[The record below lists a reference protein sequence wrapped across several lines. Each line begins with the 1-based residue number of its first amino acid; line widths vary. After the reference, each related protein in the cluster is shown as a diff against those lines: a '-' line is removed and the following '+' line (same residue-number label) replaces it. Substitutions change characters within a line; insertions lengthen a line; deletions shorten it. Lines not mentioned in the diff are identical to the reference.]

1 MSVVVSSTSQTYTLT
16 MKYRGT
22 SQLTM
27 DARNVKRMRL
37 GTIMESPVFIG
48 EKPLEKLLLTWNGST
63 LLTKG
68 ENYEVQNR

>member
-16 MKYRGT
+16 MNYQDTR
-22 SQLTM
+22 QLMM

-37 GTIMESPVFIG
+37 GITMESHVNTG

-63 LLTKG
+63 PLTKG